1 MRLLPRIINKGWDT
15 KSPLFLL
22 QCNSDEFGWFSNFA
36 QLVPLSLNPFIMQM
50 YAAIQCGQYIS
61 HSFNELS
68 LLDCTEC
75 VLCKLSSGND
85 VSCTSSH
92 LAMIRHVECIFQ
104 TKFNNFRDEYMSI
117 IFLPNINFVFN
128 NRNETRRIYLVRY
141 GVLNS
146 AHKIV

>member
-1 MRLLPRIINKGWDT
+1 MQFRRIWLVFKFCKVGPIKPQ
-15 KSPLFLL
+15 PLYYA
-22 QCNSDEFGWFSNFA
+22 N
-36 QLVPLSLNPFIMQM
+36 V
-50 YAAIQCGQYIS
+50 AAIQCGQYIS

-104 TKFNNFRDEYMSI
+104 TTFNNFRDEYMSI
-117 IFLPNINFVFN
+117 IFLPNINIVFN
-128 NRNETRRIYLVRY
+128 DRNETRRIYLVRY